1 MRDKLRSFSIV
12 LLFNLISLSLIFS
25 VLLYKM
31 DFVAA
36 QGNGAT
42 DDDPV
47 LLPRE
52 SEQTDDEDGGED
64 DMGDGDGDDLMIYTV
79 QRGDTLRRI
88 AAKLGVSYR
97 VLAAQTNTPSLIFAG
112 QQFVYSPADQSGA
125 SSTVAVAKIENSIV
139 AKSASSGAGQTWEFT
154 VRQGDT
160 LSHIAL
166 WLGVSL
172 DELAEQVDNPRRI
185 FPGQRIAYV
194 RDERIDT
201 PPLLTDN
208 DGTDSDGIDTTG
220 QFTDNDGTDSDGVDT
235 TGQFTDNDGTDS
247 DGIDT
252 TGQFTDNDGTDS
264 DGIDTTGQFTDNDGT
279 DSDGIDTTGQLT
291 DNDGTDSDGIATSQ
305 LTDNDGTDSDGID
318 TTGQQDDTDDND
330 SDDSGLSS

>member
-1 MRDKLRSFSIV
+1 MRDKLRSLSIV

-25 VLLYKM
+25 VLLYKI

-52 SEQTDDEDGGED
+52 SEQTDDEDGDGGDD

-97 VLAAQTNTPSLIFAG
+97 VLAAQTDTPSLIFAG
-112 QQFVYSPADQSGA
+112 QKFVYSPADQSGA
-125 SSTVAVAKIENSIV
+125 SSAVAVAKIENSIV
-139 AKSASSGAGQTWEFT
+139 ATSASSGAGQTWEFT

-194 RDERIDT
+194 REERIDT
-201 PPLLTDN
+201 PPLVTDN

-220 QFTDNDGTDSDGVDT
+220 QFTDNDG
-235 TGQFTDNDGTDS
+235 
-247 DGIDT
+247 IDT
-252 TGQFTDNDGTDS
+252 DYLQPQVNQQQQIQQQQQVPYTDNDGTDS

-291 DNDGTDSDGIATSQ
+291 DNDGTDSDGVATSQ